1 MGGVGVRVGPYLEV
15 GLAAVDGL
23 LHLLHRRTA
32 LGDVTL
38 RLPRVR
44 ARVRVRGRLSVRLR
58 LRARVSVRLRARV
71 GLG

>member
-1 MGGVGVRVGPYLEV
+1 MGGVGVRVDPYLEV

-23 LHLLHRRTA
+23 LHLFHRRAA

-38 RLPRVR
+38 RL
-44 ARVRVRGRLSVRLR
+44 ARVRGRVSVRLR
-58 LRARVSVRLRARV
+58 ARARVSVRLRARV